1 MGRTEEIHEKV
12 VWTVADLVCI
22 TGWTK
27 KTIYNKISLRQIPCY
42 KPDGGKT
49 VFFKPSEIMGYLL
62 SNRQA
67 TEAELIE
74 KADNYKH

>member
-1 MGRTEEIHEKV
+1 MERTEEIHTKV

-49 VFFKPSEIMGYLL
+49 VFFKPSEIMDYLFR
-62 SNRQA
+62 NRQA
-67 TEAELIE
+67 TEAELVAIANE
-74 KADNYKH
+74 KY